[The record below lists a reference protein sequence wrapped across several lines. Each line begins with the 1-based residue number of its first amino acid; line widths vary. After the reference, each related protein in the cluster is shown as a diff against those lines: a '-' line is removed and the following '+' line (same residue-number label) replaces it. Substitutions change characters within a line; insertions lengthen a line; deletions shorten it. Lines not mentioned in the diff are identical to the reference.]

1 MTKYAC
7 IVDVDES
14 ARPRLEGAGQ
24 QHHQD
29 PITAFHNSLQSGT
42 QIHSDASIIKKI
54 PDAKG
59 SSGERMEKTGEN
71 PGMTADES
79 QKQERSDRRSK
90 E

>member
-1 MTKYAC
+1 MSTKAQ
-7 IVDVDES
+7 DQ
-14 ARPRLEGAGQ
+14 GQ
-24 QHHQD
+24 KELAKQSHQD
-29 PITAFHNSLQSGT
+29 PITAFHNSLVWYKF
-42 QIHSDASIIKKI
+42 HSDASIIKKKN

-79 QKQERSDRRSK
+79 QQQERSDRRSK